1 MVGGPA
7 MVGRPGGQQKM
18 APPPPPGRHFLLA
31 PHIIVRY
38 IIGYII
44 GPIIGPIIMQNQ
56 GWQNP
61 GYRFPRS
68 LEVELHYLL
77 HSVAALALE
86 HQHHCHVLQ
95 CVFFVFEGRAEE
107 IAVVRIEALET

>member
-1 MVGGPA
+1 M
-7 MVGRPGGQQKM
+7 GGQQKM
-18 APPPPPGRHFLLA
+18 APGRRRRRHFLLA
-31 PHIIVRY
+31 SHIIVKY
-38 IIGYII
+38 IIKYII
-44 GPIIGPIIMQNQ
+44 GPIIVTIIMQNQ
-56 GWQNP
+56 AWQNP

-107 IAVVRIEALET
+107 IAVVRIESLET